1 MQLGKSSQRVGQ
13 PCSSSEWTTREM
25 RFQEIG
31 HDLGVEDLRVDR
43 RHCCSQGGVLERRG
57 DPCFPKKEGKEER
70 LHPLLMYLLSTYYV
84 PDSFKHWGHHGTS
97 RCLFS

>member
-43 RHCCSQGGVLERRG
+43 RHCRSQG
-57 DPCFPKKEGKEER
+57 
-70 LHPLLMYLLSTYYV
+70 
-84 PDSFKHWGHHGTS
+84 
-97 RCLFS
+97 